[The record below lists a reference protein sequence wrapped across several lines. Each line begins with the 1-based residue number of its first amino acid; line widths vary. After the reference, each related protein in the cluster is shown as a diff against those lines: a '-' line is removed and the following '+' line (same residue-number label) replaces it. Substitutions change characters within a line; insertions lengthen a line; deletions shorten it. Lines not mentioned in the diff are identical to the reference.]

1 MKIPILRRVIY
12 TPKLLIILF
21 VIHSFATGSSLAAN
35 ANLNENTANRFTT
48 KGEHFDVTVKG
59 TVTDASGE
67 PIPGV
72 TVSVSGTGL
81 GTATDLDGNYS
92 LTVPE
97 GSTLVFSFIGFT
109 SQNIVV
115 GNQTEINVIMEEDV
129 ASLDEVVVVGYGSV
143 RREDLT
149 SSVSSLNERDFVA
162 GTVSPLMAIQ
172 GKVPGLSIQSTNGA
186 DPNAGVSIQL
196 RGVNSV
202 NASQGP

>member
-1 MKIPILRRVIY
+1 MKIPILRQVIY
-12 TPKLLIILF
+12 TPKLLIILLA
-21 VIHSFATGSSLAAN
+21 IHSLAMGSSLAAN
-35 ANLNENTANRFTT
+35 GSLNEAKANELTAVAAY
-48 KGEHFDVTVKG
+48 FDVTIRG

-72 TVSVSGTGL
+72 TVSIPGTGI

-109 SQNIVV
+109 SQSIVV
-115 GNQTEINVIMEEDV
+115 GNQTEINVTMVEDV

-149 SSVSSLNERDFVA
+149 SSVSSLNE
-162 GTVSPLMAIQ
+162 
-172 GKVPGLSIQSTNGA
+172 
-186 DPNAGVSIQL
+186 
-196 RGVNSV
+196 
-202 NASQGP
+202 

>member
-1 MKIPILRRVIY
+1 MKIPILRQVIY
-12 TPKLLIILF
+12 TPKLLLIFF
-21 VIHSFATGSSLAAN
+21 VIHSLAAGSSLAAN
-35 ANLNENTANRFTT
+35 GNLNDGLADEVIAVDAY
-48 KGEHFDVTVKG
+48 FDVTVKG

-72 TVSVSGTGL
+72 TVSIPGTGI

-109 SQNIVV
+109 SQSIVV
-115 GNQTEINVIMEEDV
+115 GNQTEINVTMVEDV

-143 RREDLT
+143 RRENLT

-196 RGVNSV
+196 
-202 NASQGP
+202 